1 MENIDSTSTLSASGE
16 DLSPLEQDVLDE
28 YERLA
33 ENMKKVTNSLSISLA
48 YNLVERAQADI
59 CRAVGES
66 ARYNGE
72 QTDSRDR
79 WRAKTAGTKD
89 KLGFHAL
96 ES

>member
-1 MENIDSTSTLSASGE
+1 MENIDSTSPLSASGE

-59 CRAVGES
+59 CRAASES

-72 QTDSRDR
+72 QTYSRDR
-79 WRAKTAGTKD
+79 
-89 KLGFHAL
+89 
-96 ES
+96 